1 MNTAEI
7 QAIVTKHQGKPG
19 EVLSILEDIQ
29 SRYSYLPEDALRFVA
44 DRTGHPLRDLY
55 GVATFYKMF
64 SFRPR
69 GKHLVSVCLGTAC
82 HVRRA
87 ALVAE
92 EFESKL
98 SVRAGETTPDGDI
111 SLESVNCV
119 GACALGPIVVVDG
132 HYFPNVKKAS
142 VKSIIDRTRGGL
154 DRIDPNKDPRVFPVE
169 VRCPRCNHSLMDPAF
184 PIEDHPSVR
193 VTISFGACHGW
204 LRLSSLYGS
213 FTIVSEYETPAD
225 TVCHFFCPHCHA
237 ELLGATSCMEC
248 AAPMVPMVI
257 EGGGIVQICS
267 RRGCRG
273 HLLDL

>member
-7 QAIVTKHQGKPG
+7 QGIVAKHQGHPG
-19 EVLSILEDIQ
+19 EVLSILEDLQ
-29 SRYSYLPEDALRFVA
+29 SRFSYLPEEALRFVA
-44 DRTGHPLRDLY
+44 EKTGRPLRDLY

-87 ALVAE
+87 TLVAE
-92 EFESKL
+92 EFEQKL
-98 SVRAGETTPDGDI
+98 AVKPGETTPDKQI
-111 SLESVNCV
+111 TLETVNCV

-132 HYFPNVKKAS
+132 HYFPNVKRTTVQK
-142 VKSIIDRTRGGL
+142 ILERTRNEGPR
-154 DRIDPNKDPRVFPVE
+154 DDPNKDPRIFPVE
-169 VRCPRCNHSLMDPAF
+169 VRCPRCNHTLMDPEN
-184 PIEDHPSVR
+184 PLEGHPSVR
-193 VTISFGACHGW
+193 VTISFGANHGC

-213 FTIVSEYETPAD
+213 FTIACDFETPPDA
-225 TVCHFFCPHCHA
+225 VVHFFCPYCHA

-267 RRGCRG
+267 RYGCKG